1 MLDVNVATAPPGVKD
16 YTFKEEQELKLI
28 ENNLT
33 YKSDHWEVQ
42 YPWIRDPIELPDN
55 RAAAMR
61 ILRATEKRRA
71 KNAEHAKVYEAQ
83 IEDMGERDVARKLT
97 EDEQKSYNGP
107 VHYISHHEVLK
118 PDSKSTPCR
127 IVFNS
132 SANFRG
138 HVLNDYWAKGPDL
151 LNNFLGILIRFSEK
165 KVALTGDI
173 KKMYHAVRISLLYQ
187 HPHRFLWR
195 NMKTE
200 CESDTYTMMSVSF
213 GDRPA
218 STIATAALRNT
229 AMMGQDIYPAAA

>member
-1 MLDVNVATAPPGVKD
+1 M
-16 YTFKEEQELKLI
+16 
-28 ENNLT
+28 
-33 YKSDHWEVQ
+33 H
-42 YPWIRDPIELPDN
+42 
-55 RAAAMR
+55 
-61 ILRATEKRRA
+61 
-71 KNAEHAKVYEAQ
+71 
-83 IEDMGERDVARKLT
+83 ERDVARKLT

-173 KKMYHAVRISLLYQ
+173 KKMYHAVRISLLDQ
-187 HPHRFLWR
+187 HTHGFLWR
-195 NMKTE
+195 NMETE
-200 CESDTYTMMSVSF
+200 RKPDPYTIMPVSF
-213 GDRPA
+213 RDRPA
-218 STIATAALRNT
+218 STITTAALRKT
-229 AMMGQDIYPAAA
+229 AKMGQDIYPAATETVLRNTYMDILDNVDSMEKAKCITTNIEELIKRGAFQIKGWIMSGDLTEPKEASMTGAS